1 MVRVAGAALAA
12 LLFAAPVCAQ
22 PLSYPL
28 TIAGG
33 GLTGAGGDVLKGE
46 IAKSDFVLFGEDHG
60 FADSPV
66 LLAALARD
74 AKPAGFDHYV
84 IEVGPLSTQR
94 FVDTLAHGGIGAFQK
109 IVHRYPLAYPF
120 LANREDAETA
130 AMFAAPDANGQPRLW
145 GIDQEFIGAPAL
157 LLEDLAVAAPNAAAR
172 ETAEALLTRE
182 REAAAKADQAHFF
195 LFTETEAAFDALSA
209 QFAGSA
215 KGQAIIAA
223 FRRSAHIYQLYNADK
238 NYLSNAERSTLLV
251 QSFLDAYNAA
261 GKPKTIFRMGAEHVG
276 LGLTTNNTFDPG
288 TLTSSL
294 AAANGKKA
302 LRVLFLPMGGRYLHI
317 APAAGNP
324 FKVDDYDDADV
335 KDFFASI
342 GADAAALPKDS
353 WSLIPL
359 EPVRQTLETR
369 GINKLK
375 PMTRFF
381 LLGYDYVIT
390 TPNAKPATSFY

>member
-1 MVRVAGAALAA
+1 MFRYAATVALLLAA
-12 LLFAAPVCAQ
+12 SAANAAPQ
-22 PLSYPL
+22 TYPL
-28 TIAGG
+28 TIENG
-33 GLTGAGGDVLKGE
+33 GLGGAGGAILKNE
-46 IAKSDFVLFGEDHG
+46 VTKSDFILFGEDHG
-60 FADSPV
+60 FADSPQ
-66 LLAALARD
+66 LLGALAHD

-84 IEVGPLSTQR
+84 IEVGPLSTR
-94 FVDTLAHGGIGAFQK
+94 YFVDTLASGGMGAFQK

-157 LLEDLAVAAPNAAAR
+157 LLQDLADAAPSREAR
-172 ETAEALLTRE
+172 NLVQMLLNRE
-182 REAAAKADQAHFF
+182 RAAAAKADQAKFF
-195 LFTETEAAFDALSA
+195 LFTETDKDFDALETL
-209 QFAGSA
+209 FAGSA
-215 KGQAIIAA
+215 KGVAIIAEL
-223 FRRSAHIYQLYNADK
+223 RKSARIYQLYNADK
-238 NYLSNAERSTLLV
+238 NYLSNAERSQLLV
-251 QSFLDAYNAA
+251 GNFLAAYNAS

-294 AAANGKKA
+294 AAANGRKA

-317 APAAGNP
+317 APQAGNP
-324 FKVDDYDDADV
+324 FKVDNYDDADV
-335 KDFFASI
+335 KDFFSSI
-342 GADAAALPKDS
+342 GLDAATLPKDS
-353 WSLIPL
+353 WSLVPL

-369 GINKLK
+369 GLNKLK

-390 TPNAKPATSFY
+390 TPDAKPSTSLY